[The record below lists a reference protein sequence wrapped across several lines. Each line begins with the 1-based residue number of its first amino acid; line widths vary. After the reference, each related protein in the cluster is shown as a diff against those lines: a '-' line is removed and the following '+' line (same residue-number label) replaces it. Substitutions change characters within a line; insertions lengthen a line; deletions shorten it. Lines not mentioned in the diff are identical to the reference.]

1 MFFNLD
7 NPATGGDLA
16 RKTVAID
23 SHLRYK
29 PAVVKG
35 KNQNKIFLLIL
46 KKNIDIGAEVVI
58 VTLSQLKPVS
68 PERSDYRGVGGFNC
82 VWAKNE
88 KRGNVM
94 MKQAATVHN
103 LFRGKEETIRQA
115 TRHSMPL
122 AIACAGESVRIA
134 ALEGGRGLRQRLMS
148 MGLNIGSEIEVI
160 RKGCPGP
167 FLIAIGDT
175 RLAIGAGMAHKIMVF
190 PVERKAE

>member
-1 MFFNLD
+1 
-7 NPATGGDLA
+7 
-16 RKTVAID
+16 
-23 SHLRYK
+23 
-29 PAVVKG
+29 
-35 KNQNKIFLLIL
+35 
-46 KKNIDIGAEVVI
+46 
-58 VTLSQLKPVS
+58 
-68 PERSDYRGVGGFNC
+68 

-94 MKQAATVHN
+94 MKEAATVHN

-115 TRHSMPL
+115 TRPSMPL
-122 AIACAGESVRIA
+122 AVACAGERVRIA
-134 ALEGGRGLRQRLMS
+134 ELEGGRGLRQRLMS

-167 FLIAIGDT
+167 FLIAVGDT